1 MKRIAV
7 LLLILFLVVIGFII
21 INCVI
26 TRKDTIKEWNVIKE
40 DYEIINN
47 RAIKY
52 ANENLGN
59 GTTHILIGIGEE
71 AFKDLS
77 EREKDALENIKN
89 YYKYQRYIM
98 IYQDTIEYGD
108 ETGYFVII
116 YSRTGEEPIYEDR
129 HIEHLTGNWY
139 KAYVN

>member
-7 LLLILFLVVIGFII
+7 SLLILFLVVIGFVI
-21 INCVI
+21 INSVI
-26 TRKDTIKEWNVIKE
+26 ARKNTIEEWNVIKE

-47 RAIKY
+47 RAINY
-52 ANENLGN
+52 ANKNLGN

-108 ETGYFVII
+108 ETGCFVII
-116 YSRTGEEPIYEDR
+116 YSRTGEEPVYGDR
-129 HIEHLTGNWY
+129 HIEYLTGNWY
-139 KAYVN
+139 KAWVN

>member
-7 LLLILFLVVIGFII
+7 SLLILFLVVIGFII

-47 RAIKY
+47 RAINY

-59 GTTHILIGIGEE
+59 ETTHILIGIGEE

-77 EREKDALENIKN
+77 VREKDALENIKN
-89 YYKYQRYIM
+89 GSINKLAYYNLVSNTEDCNITNANKK
-98 IYQDTIEYGD
+98 IYKI
-108 ETGYFVII
+108 
-116 YSRTGEEPIYEDR
+116 
-129 HIEHLTGNWY
+129 L
-139 KAYVN
+139 KKK